1 MRGVL
6 SSKYNF
12 FNEKTSILISECKSS
27 ENLRKKKKKCY
38 ALLKETKTGIII
50 LRETHFI
57 KKKNQK
63 KVYSDFVNVEEF
75 LFFLS

>member
-38 ALLKETKTGIII
+38 ALLKETKTGIIF

-57 KKKNQK
+57 KKNEK